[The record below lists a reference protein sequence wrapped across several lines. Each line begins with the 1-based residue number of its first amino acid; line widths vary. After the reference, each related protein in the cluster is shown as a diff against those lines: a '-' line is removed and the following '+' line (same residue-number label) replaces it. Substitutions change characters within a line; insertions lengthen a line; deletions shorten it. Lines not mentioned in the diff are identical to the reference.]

1 MPSIVVFTLD
11 VHRYALNLAAVERVV
26 RAVEF
31 VNLPNAPATVLG
43 VINVHGRI
51 IPLFDVRSRFGLP
64 VRGLALS
71 DQIIIALAGRR
82 NVALVA
88 DSVQGVS
95 GYSDE
100 SMIPTADILPGNR
113 LIRGVVALP
122 DGLVLIHDL
131 DAFLSPEEQRTL
143 DEAMGAI

>member
-31 VNLPNAPATVLG
+31 VNLPNAPAIVLG

>member
-11 VHRYALNLAAVERVV
+11 VQRYALNLAAVERVV

-31 VNLPNAPATVLG
+31 VNLPNAPAIVLG

-64 VRGLALS
+64 IRGLALT
-71 DQIIIALAGRR
+71 DQIIIALSGRR
-82 NVALVA
+82 SVALVA

-100 SMIPTADILPGNR
+100 SMIPTADIIPDNR